1 MCNVQSIHI
10 NIWPMILDFN
20 RLRHCGQ
27 HMFIRWRWVT
37 TNLHGV
43 SNDLDIKQQWFQN
56 LIIANKTHCVMT
68 RYLLSLSAAGHI
80 ANDHVQITWFV
91 NHHRSSQCDTHID
104 PESGWSKQ
112 DVCSVMIAGTVLS
125 RDSQID
131 SLSLSHTH
139 THAHTHTHTPVCNLR
154 SPKVIHICACICV
167 YWNHIGSCSKLSK
180 WCKATTM
187 RSC

>member
-91 NHHRSSQCDTHID
+91 NHHSHHRSSQCDTHID

-131 SLSLSHTH
+131 SLSLSLSHTHTH
-139 THAHTHTHTPVCNLR
+139 THAHTHTHT
-154 SPKVIHICACICV
+154 CV
-167 YWNHIGSCSKLSK
+167 QLKESKSYTYMCMYLCLLESYWIVFE
-180 WCKATTM
+180 T
-187 RSC
+187 